1 MEKTNGDKKVNQKWE
16 KGNKTVREKKKKRR
30 EFFNNWAIK
39 EKELKIKI
47 LEHEL
52 LGFTLSY
59 LMLALW

>member
-1 MEKTNGDKKVNQKWE
+1 MGK
-16 KGNKTVREKKKKRR
+16 KGNKTVREKRKKRR
-30 EFFNNWAIK
+30 EFFNNWTIK
-39 EKELKIKI
+39 EKELKIKV